1 MNDMTEGAIILLLFI
16 EDFNEIADSKMK
28 NRSKYILQVV
38 TE

>member
-1 MNDMTEGAIILLLFI
+1 MNDMAVGAIILLLFN
-16 EDFNEIADSKMK
+16 EDFKIADSKMK